1 VPQYQYVHN
10 HEYLC
15 PSCQRKKQRSLN
27 IKPQEQYEE
36 FPYYGNE
43 GQQMNEY
50 QYEQQPQYEQQQP
63 QYEQQQEQ
71 YKQQEQYE
79 QQQEQYKQQEQYE
92 QQQEQYEQQQEQY
105 EQQEEPY
112 CENEYGYQENE
123 NIDNYEQPRYE
134 YRTFQ
139 PRVYSF
145 EERVQLR
152 KIARPLFT
160 VISYGSTNI
169 NNLGTEYNTQTLP
182 IQHSEIIQKIE
193 KTQKKQ
199 NIQKPKEKII
209 NKEIKEEKKVINTQV
224 KEDKKEIKKV
234 DKKDIKK
241 EEKKESIRKTDE
253 KEKNEVIRKN
263 KEITSSG
270 RYKKR
275 GGDNVVRKK
284 EKIRQSSVNKN
295 DRGKKHHLT
304 YEVVNILVEKE
315 E

>member
-1 VPQYQYVHN
+1 MKVPQYQYVHN

-36 FPYYGNE
+36 FPYYGIE

-79 QQQEQYKQQEQYE
+79 QQQEQY
-92 QQQEQYEQQQEQY
+92 EQQQEQY

-112 CENEYGYQENE
+112 YKNEYGYQENE

-182 IQHSEIIQKIE
+182 IQHSEIIQKRKDSE
-193 KTQKKQ
+193 KTKYSKA
-199 NIQKPKEKII
+199 E
-209 NKEIKEEKKVINTQV
+209 
-224 KEDKKEIKKV
+224 
-234 DKKDIKK
+234 
-241 EEKKESIRKTDE
+241 
-253 KEKNEVIRKN
+253 RKN
-263 KEITSSG
+263 
-270 RYKKR
+270 
-275 GGDNVVRKK
+275 
-284 EKIRQSSVNKN
+284 NK
-295 DRGKKHHLT
+295 
-304 YEVVNILVEKE
+304 
-315 E
+315 